1 MAKKISKKQRELK
14 KSRRQLILLR
24 ILMMVCIILVVYQ
37 STKIIQYKTPQ
48 EKELEEYPRYQGI
61 IDACREE
68 TLFESATCL
77 NQITKTF
84 FKYNISNADK
94 KLNFKELYEE
104 GGACQNWAEY
114 YCSICEEYGYYT
126 SMPEFLTGFYNVE
139 LNDGKNITYEVS
151 HTFCICSKTGEG
163 YVILDQNSLSKYQ
176 FEEPDLSAFE
186 ENFKNQT
193 AVK

>member
-1 MAKKISKKQRELK
+1 
-14 KSRRQLILLR
+14 
-24 ILMMVCIILVVYQ
+24 
-37 STKIIQYKTPQ
+37 
-48 EKELEEYPRYQGI
+48 
-61 IDACREE
+61 
-68 TLFESATCL
+68 
-77 NQITKTF
+77 
-84 FKYNISNADK
+84 
-94 KLNFKELYEE
+94 
-104 GGACQNWAEY
+104 
-114 YCSICEEYGYYT
+114 
-126 SMPEFLTGFYNVE
+126 MPEFLTGFYNVE